1 MIFNK
6 NNNGKDELRN
16 LTGSYYLNNNFKKI
30 ETEIKLAT
38 EELINVISYEVYKLA
53 ENHYNSPENTNP
65 NEQEKKLNELV
76 QAVQLPIAIM
86 ATLQMYRKNDISHQD
101 DGRKVKI
108 DTEHEKLPWEW
119 QLKRDDALQLD
130 YYYKSVDRL
139 IAFLDRSEIAEWEN
153 SGNKQIAHSLFVRT
167 AEMFDRYFPIE
178 KSGRMFMLLL
188 PFIREVQRIRIKPAL
203 GSDYSRLL
211 SGEDLSDH
219 DKELLEYVYPSIPLF
234 AMAIAI
240 RRMPLGLIPAGIVR
254 NYISSSQTMNASE
267 PASLDEIK
275 ALSSWL
281 EDDALALLDDMKQFR
296 NGPIEMNLLPHNC
309 HKNKYMIV

>member
-6 NNNGKDELRN
+6 NNNGNEELRN
-16 LTGSYYLNNNFKKI
+16 LTGNYYLNNKFGKI
-30 ETEIKLAT
+30 ETNIELAT
-38 EELINVISYEVYKLA
+38 EELIKVISYEVYKLA
-53 ENHYNSPENTNP
+53 EDHYRSPVASNSG
-65 NEQEKKLNELV
+65 EQTEKLNKLV

-86 ATLQMYRKNDISHQD
+86 ATLQMYQKNDISHQD

-119 QLKRDDALQLD
+119 QLKRDDAIHLD
-130 YYYKSVDRL
+130 DHYKAVDRL
-139 IAFLDRSEIAEWEN
+139 IAFLDRSDIAEWEN
-153 SGNKQIAHSLFVRT
+153 SGNKQIAHSLFIRN
-167 AEMFDRYFPIE
+167 AEMFDLYFPIE

-203 GSDYSRLL
+203 GSDYQKLL
-211 SGEDLSDH
+211 AGQNLSDKE
-219 DKELLEYVYPSIPLF
+219 KELLEYVYPSIPLF

-254 NYISSSQTMNASE
+254 NYISNSQTMNASE

-275 ALSSWL
+275 ALSDWL
-281 EDDALALLDDMKQFR
+281 EDDALTLLNDMKQFR
-296 NGPIEMNLLPHNC
+296 NGPTEINLLPHNC